1 MLNAIRVTYS
11 SVCPP
16 SQPIIVIIT
25 RPHLISPEPQSSA
38 TAPHLILITPTF
50 ISTSTRAFPRPVSFR
65 HHWTHS
71 LLLSLVV
78 VYYSFT
84 NLLCHPQCV
93 VLVLSPPALI
103 QDSLLWF
110 HPRSPGTIEHH
121 QSDLLITHSS
131 IIIPITHLLP
141 AVAHRLSINT
151 CVNMSLGFCGS
162 IRNRRLDQH
171 RWRSDLFRWL
181 ARIRSRWSS
190 PRLSS
195 LSPSPAPWMMGSSRP
210 CSGSGSHTI
219 DPWSS
224 QTPPT

>member
-1 MLNAIRVTYS
+1 MS
-11 SVCPP
+11 SPVCCP
-16 SQPIIVIIT
+16 
-25 RPHLISPEPQSSA
+25 RPQSS
-38 TAPHLILITPTF
+38 
-50 ISTSTRAFPRPVSFR
+50 SSPVR
-65 HHWTHS
+65 
-71 LLLSLVV
+71 
-78 VYYSFT
+78 
-84 NLLCHPQCV
+84 
-93 VLVLSPPALI
+93 PPALI
-103 QDSLLWF
+103 QDSPLWF

-121 QSDLLITHSS
+121 RSDLLITRSS

-151 CVNMSLGFCGS
+151 CVNISLGLCGS

-171 RWRSDLFRWL
+171 RWRSERDLFRWL

-190 PRLSS
+190 PRISS

-219 DPWSS
+219 DLWSS